1 MAMAADGSAAA
12 AASVLSR
19 GLPPHQQK
27 GDSLV
32 GVVVNQQ
39 VVGLTKVLLD
49 ENLSLTPVHVGAF
62 YLWRNVGLKAY
73 VCPVDLS
80 EMSTVH
86 APLSGSLIAD
96 N

>member
-1 MAMAADGSAAA
+1 MAADGAAA
-12 AASVLSR
+12 AVASLLSR
-19 GLPPHQQK
+19 GLPPHQEK
-27 GDSLV
+27 RDSLV

-62 YLWRNVGLKAY
+62 YLWRDVGLKAY

-80 EMSTVH
+80 AINTVH
-86 APLSGSLIAD
+86 APLSGSLITD